1 MSTAAVIAIAI
12 GVVVVLGAVS
22 FLTLA
27 RRSDVRGAGALS
39 RIQSGSLHRYV
50 LFVLAGSAALL
61 LWSIGRV

>member
-12 GVVVVLGAVS
+12 AAVVILGAVA

-39 RIQSGSLHRYV
+39 GET
-50 LFVLAGSAALL
+50 LA
-61 LWSIGRV
+61 